1 MVVLE
6 VGGLI
11 LRGRGGGWTLFIL
24 LSIFN
29 NLPEPSKSM
38 KEMYTISKPSTYKIP
53 NVSTHKTDSGWTVA
67 YYSAIL
73 SSKKDCT
80 QWTAST
86 AGLRYRKQIR
96 SVEAILCRTK
106 LSGMIFSKVR
116 TFRLQNK
123 AFFQR
128 CIFLSL
134 VLTYGTFNSRG
145 KWYDYKFIVV
155 PGDCMPSFSSLAIF
169 DRSALPLY

>member
-1 MVVLE
+1 M
-6 VGGLI
+6 
-11 LRGRGGGWTLFIL
+11 FIS

-38 KEMYTISKPSTYKIP
+38 KEMYTISKPPTYRIP
-53 NVSTHKTDSGWTVA
+53 NVSTHKTDTGWTVA

-96 SVEAILCRTK
+96 SVEAILQGRSHQN
-106 LSGMIFSKVR
+106 LSGQV
-116 TFRLQNK
+116 TFALSCPH
-123 AFFQR
+123 AL
-128 CIFLSL
+128 CIGKRVYYIADL
-134 VLTYGTFNSRG
+134 VYGN
-145 KWYDYKFIVV
+145 
-155 PGDCMPSFSSLAIF
+155 
-169 DRSALPLY
+169 

>member
-1 MVVLE
+1 MRWISVPCGSSSRGCV
-6 VGGLI
+6 
-11 LRGRGGGWTLFIL
+11 RGRWPDPEGQRRRWALFIS

-38 KEMYTISKPSTYKIP
+38 KEMYTISKPPTYRIP

-73 SSKKDCT
+73 SRKKDCT

-128 CIFLSL
+128 CVFFSL
-134 VLTYGTFNSRG
+134 VLTYGIQFTW
-145 KWYDYKFIVV
+145 KTI
-155 PGDCMPSFSSLAIF
+155 
-169 DRSALPLY
+169 

>member
-1 MVVLE
+1 MRWISAPCGSSSRGCV
-6 VGGLI
+6 
-11 LRGRGGGWTLFIL
+11 RGRWPDPEGQRRRWALFIS

-38 KEMYTISKPSTYKIP
+38 KEMYTISKPPTYRIP
-53 NVSTHKTDSGWTVA
+53 NVSTHKTDTGWTVA

-86 AGLRYRKQIR
+86 AGLRCRKQIR

-106 LSGMIFSKVR
+106 LSGMIFQKYALSDCKI
-116 TFRLQNK
+116 K
-123 AFFQR
+123 PFFNGVY
-128 CIFLSL
+128 F
-134 VLTYGTFNSRG
+134 
-145 KWYDYKFIVV
+145 
-155 PGDCMPSFSSLAIF
+155 
-169 DRSALPLY
+169 